1 MDFKV
6 YKSSIE
12 MNFMDEEKM
21 KWIYI
26 LSLFVVI
33 IFIMFLLSFNPH
45 KSVTCKQQNS
55 TIVCENLAIV
65 DRECIIYYGN
75 YSKPFYIKGLS
86 KVLVNTTEKLL
97 EWICQ

>member
-21 KWIYI
+21 KKIYI
-26 LSLFVVI
+26 LSLFVLMV
-33 IFIMFLLSFNPH
+33 FVMFVLSFNPH
-45 KSVTCKQQNS
+45 KSVICKQQDS
-55 TIVCENLAIV
+55 TIVCENLAV
-65 DRECIIYYGN
+65 VSRECTIYYEN
-75 YSKPFYIKGLS
+75 YSKSFYIKGLD
-86 KVLVNTTEKLL
+86 KVLFNTSEKLL